1 MKLLAPGHTLIW
13 QSDMT
18 HMKQTKVS
26 LHSVDKKML
35 DDINALI
42 EAAIMTWD
50 LPERV
55 KRLTLPSYRYSEQDM
70 LHLEMVI
77 ARVDLTI
84 AGVAAWEEAD
94 SNDTPD
100 SKTGLLL
107 HGIYVDP
114 GLHKTGIGTRLFQA
128 AEEAMQEKG
137 LDGLLVKAQSG
148 AEAFFEK
155 QGMSRLPVDD
165 PSRHYANR
173 YWKPGNPD

>member
-1 MKLLAPGHTLIW
+1 MK
-13 QSDMT
+13 
-18 HMKQTKVS
+18 KVNVS
-26 LHSVDKKML
+26 LHSADNKML

-42 EAAIMTWD
+42 EAAIMTWN

-77 ARVDLTI
+77 ARVDQTI
-84 AGVAAWEEAD
+84 SGVAAWEEAD

-114 GLHKTGIGTRLFQA
+114 DLHNTGIGTRLFQA
-128 AEEAMQEKG
+128 AEQAMQGKG

-155 QGMSRLPVDD
+155 QGMNRLPVDA
-165 PSRHYANR
+165 PNRHYANR
-173 YWKPGNPD
+173 FWKAAKPG